1 MDRLALN
8 YSHLVLENTMSNDS
22 FAIALR
28 VGSGLLFAGMV
39 ACVKL
44 AATSESPT
52 GQIVFFRSAFAL
64 IPLVLFLVITREF
77 PSGLY
82 TKKPIGHLLRCLTGC
97 VAMFGSF
104 ATLSYLPIA
113 EATILTYLSP
123 VLVAILAAVFLKE
136 DVNSTRWMGIA
147 LGVIGT
153 LVLIV
158 PQLTGE
164 VDQNYAFGI
173 GLGVF
178 TAIVTAFAII
188 QIRNLA
194 RTENAGAIAFYFALV
209 CAIAGLMTAPF
220 GWTQPSMPSLLAL
233 IGAGLF
239 GGFAHIAMTL
249 SFKYAEASKLAPFD
263 YLSLIWAIG
272 TGFAIFGDLPTISFY
287 FALPFILLGAMLVA
301 FKDGFRRHLP
311 R

>member
-113 EATILTYLSP
+113 EATIL
-123 VLVAILAAVFLKE
+123 AQ
-136 DVNSTRWMGIA
+136 IA
-147 LGVIGT
+147 PKQPL
-153 LVLIV
+153 
-158 PQLTGE
+158 
-164 VDQNYAFGI
+164 
-173 GLGVF
+173 F
-178 TAIVTAFAII
+178 TASTACPVRL
-188 QIRNLA
+188 QPPVRWQA
-194 RTENAGAIAFYFALV
+194 RAALLQ
-209 CAIAGLMTAPF
+209 CLMQHP
-220 GWTQPSMPSLLAL
+220 
-233 IGAGLF
+233 
-239 GGFAHIAMTL
+239 
-249 SFKYAEASKLAPFD
+249 
-263 YLSLIWAIG
+263 
-272 TGFAIFGDLPTISFY
+272 
-287 FALPFILLGAMLVA
+287 
-301 FKDGFRRHLP
+301 
-311 R
+311 